1 MKQQIEDLRH
11 KQKIVLEKLIALEV
25 SEENARVKRESKCRS
40 EREREKMRR
49 KNERARKHSKMR
61 ISSLVNDVL
70 SDDNVRSKISV
81 QRPKKSV
88 SIDVLREAAKR
99 EKRALMKSK
108 KALKNRRDRQVQTS
122 RTDRRVHK
130 LMSAKRR
137 LLDEYNNIL
146 RAERQA
152 GRCTIRSSLSSSRST
167 ASSKYSRFSDSDAM
181 SVASLDTLPPKRIRN
196 KNAWTPPPLDFSRLR
211 RS

>member
-152 GRCTIRSSLSSSRST
+152 GRCTIRPSL
-167 ASSKYSRFSDSDAM
+167 
-181 SVASLDTLPPKRIRN
+181 
-196 KNAWTPPPLDFSRLR
+196 
-211 RS
+211 